1 VQQHRLHCYLRSVQ
15 LWLPRIAVFCN
26 VKNAPAAASGVPSTS
41 GANTGV
47 SDTGASGANL
57 SEEERR
63 RRSNS
68 GNLKQPGASNIRPST
83 STGSVA
89 TADASIQDRAVL
101 RRHTQLVKQIMAL
114 LQRNAVMVFSDCA
127 KDIKPVIE
135 ICEITSGDTAAVVLS
150 QISKFCNRLTQGMEA
165 VAGVANNRCTYDSA
179 TNTLVYAPG
188 GEEAD
193 LIHSD
198 APVLVLEGSAGKG
211 QSAVCADDAS
221 GEYCVNTIFAVLV
234 RVNQNDAAVRR
245 RESLQRVSWAT
256 TLSSRA
262 FACLNLL
269 FLPTISQTW
278 TACRRRCGCC

>member
-1 VQQHRLHCYLRSVQ
+1 VVLSVLNDHLSLFNTSSGHSIGFAQQLTDVLSAHCDAVQQHRLHCYLRSVQ
-15 LWLPRIAVFCN
+15 QWLPRITAFCN
-26 VKNAPAAASGVPSTS
+26 VKNASSGMAPTAGAS
-41 GANTGV
+41 AGV
-47 SDTGASGANL
+47 SDAGASGANL

-68 GNLKQPGASNIRPST
+68 GNLKQTGAPNARPSVSNLSGT
-83 STGSVA
+83 VSS
-89 TADASIQDRAVL
+89 ADVSIQDRAVL

-165 VAGVANNRCTYDSA
+165 VAGIANNRCTYDSA

-198 APVLVLEGSAGKG
+198 APVLGLEGSGGKG
-211 QSAVCADDAS
+211 QAQGAVEDVS
-221 GEYCVNTIFAVLV
+221 GKCYMLHSSFWGFLFVKGEARLIAVGL
-234 RVNQNDAAVRR
+234 
-245 RESLQRVSWAT
+245 
-256 TLSSRA
+256 
-262 FACLNLL
+262 
-269 FLPTISQTW
+269 W
-278 TACRRRCGCC
+278 TE